1 MRKSLKIRQ
10 NEGIIID
17 LKIKRFKTTILDKE
31 HTPESEVVF
40 STQYAAF

>member
-1 MRKSLKIRQ
+1 MRKCLKIRQ

-17 LKIKRFKTTILDKE
+17 LKIKRSKTTILDKA
-31 HTPESEVVF
+31 HNLESEVVF